1 MIGRVGGEAGARGR
15 HPDWERVYA
24 ESACEALPWHNPHLD
39 PDVAAA
45 LARRELKKG
54 PFWDIGCG
62 AGTQTRALA
71 SLGFTV
77 TGTDVSRSAIEH
89 AASQAPSGAAR
100 FLVDDVLSPKLRER
114 FLFALDLGCLHV
126 LDPSVRPIYVRNVAR
141 LLMPGGLLFLKVFA
155 VGEPDPGFGPHRFD
169 AADLRTLFAQDFDV
183 LSIQPSVYHGP
194 RAHKPQ
200 ALFAV
205 LERKVE
211 L

>member
-1 MIGRVGGEAGARGR
+1 VIGRVGGDAGARGR

-24 ESACEALPWHNPHLD
+24 ESACEALPWHNPQLD

-45 LARRELKKG
+45 LARSELTKG

-62 AGTQTRALA
+62 AGTQSWALA
-71 SLGFTV
+71 ALGFTV
-77 TGTDVSRSAIEH
+77 TGTDVSRTAIEH
-89 AASQAPSGAAR
+89 AASQGSTTLVR
-100 FLVDDVLSPKLRER
+100 FLVDDVLSPKLTER
-114 FLFALDLGCLHV
+114 FSFALDLGCLHV
-126 LDPSVRPIYVRNVAR
+126 LDPSVRQIYVRSVAR

-155 VGEPDPGFGPHRFD
+155 VGEPDPGFGPHRF
-169 AADLRTLFAQDFDV
+169 AVADLRTLFAQDFAV

-194 RAHKPQ
+194 RAHKPK

-211 L
+211 P